1 MAAPSFA
8 LLDAAGNPAVI
19 HEDDTNAQYTI
30 RLTNQSPGTLPLVAG
45 PPLSEDDVA
54 RATDGATRWYLSFPE
69 NYDESGAAKLA
80 ISADGWTVA
89 PYPIGSRTYLGFVP
103 TENDTLAPDG
113 TVDFTVYGL
122 VVKSSNALH
131 VLDLSV
137 DWYVGPVPNAATLGM
152 SAPVVSPEDNSF
164 TGALDATTTTLYVSD
179 SKDYANTIRLN
190 FQNGPAPLPQGGTVT
205 IEVPIS
211 PVPGAMTTP
220 EFAQQISC
228 AIAGDPSD
236 SPWEVTPQPSA
247 GESRIWTLT
256 PTATGTQP
264 ALQPNETLVVEIRDV
279 VTHLEGSSAVVI
291 VSIRDF
297 PAFPETIEQPLPLT
311 LLTLPQPTISGYI
324 SQTPNSGAAGTQPFP
339 YDSAISVSWN
349 SEFATA
355 VSIEY
360 DDSIA
365 KTTYAQGMPLAGAQV
380 LPLTT
385 VDAIVTLVAT
395 NDRFSSTTTLPIAV
409 TPTALTLIVKSGIAA
424 WDFNP
429 PSSQASRAPGPP
441 TITYTIAATPT
452 RLLTS
457 LTATTPGGTT
467 VLEPT
472 ATSFAFTQTAASGQL
487 SITATF
493 GGGIGADYKPTT
505 VPLTTEAPAIAPL
518 PSYLIGTSW
527 SNEWGTFTFADAQTI
542 SFPGAQYAPY
552 NFPYVEDGNIIFIPV
567 PTALFFIYWMWVPP
581 EITNYPDG
589 NEGAYAQNNPP
600 PLPSSTTTITPS
612 GALPRLRAAVV
623 EEAPPFDPPK
633 PWVLGTIMADLASRF
648 GVSLPWLNG
657 TLALDTVA
665 LTADGTQSGTCTLGG
680 ALALGKSSRFDASVS
695 FAKGDDGKT
704 TFSISGTITV
714 EDVVFAIAAAQGD
727 AVDVSLTSSAGIT
740 LARIAGWFGIDLS
753 DNIGPVVHT
762 IAIRHDLSGKGNG
775 FSATSDRITAIAAS
789 DGTNRLVTID
799 VAIGLTF
806 VHTGLTVPGVTVDVD
821 FGAKS
826 VQLAIA
832 NATLDE
838 DAVTAL
844 GKLLPPSTAFAV
856 AQLPL
861 AAGATLAISLVLGPD
876 TNVYA
881 LPLSKQDD
889 GNGNG
894 NGDKRSLTAA
904 AQASTTATLGI
915 HVDKSIG
922 PIHVER
928 LTIGYSDG
936 TVTLGIEGGFAL
948 DGLTLDFEGLQI
960 DATFGNDT
968 IGADLSGLALA
979 LQGDAFTIAGEFLIE
994 KNAAYDGGHAYSGGA
1009 ILAAET
1015 LSIGAAGSWGTL
1027 NGEPS
1032 LFVWGEFDEPLGG
1045 PPFCFVRGVSAAFGL
1060 NRSLTVPPVQDLA
1073 TFPLVQAAMADAEH
1087 PNPLAGMAPVDVL
1100 QSLESVI
1107 QPAYGAKWA
1116 AAGLRFTSFG
1126 VVEGFALLVIQFGA
1140 SIRFQL
1146 LGVGAASLPKG
1157 AENPLAYVE
1166 LPVEVTV
1173 DPVRGSVLALA
1184 RLAPSSYVLDPDCRL
1199 QGGFAFGAWFEDDA
1213 ATGARA
1219 GDFVYT
1225 LGGYHPAFAAPAYYP
1240 SVPRLTAHWARGDLT
1255 IDGTYYFALTSAALM
1270 AGGSLQAVWE
1280 SGPLRAWF
1288 DADADFLIAWRPF
1301 AYDAEVG
1308 ISIGASFT
1316 IDLLFTSVEM
1326 TIHVGV
1332 DIHFWGPPFQGEARV
1347 DLDIISF
1354 TVSFGANTDTSEK
1367 KPISWDDF
1375 KTGFFPP
1382 STNAAP
1388 DARALAFRALGTTPT
1403 TDVSVCRA
1411 RVTKGLL
1418 KTIDPAAGSTAPV
1431 TWVVDGATFE
1441 LTTETAI
1448 PAKAGYLATGESN
1461 QPTST
1466 PIDGTWNA
1474 TGFDV
1479 GPVGVTNA
1487 DLLSDHTVSLRGIAP
1502 APLDPTPELT
1512 VTPVTGSVAGTA
1524 WSVAL
1529 AQQPTPSTIN
1539 SNVAPIANAL
1549 TGVRLAPKLGPSEAG
1564 LPQPLALARLEFAND
1579 PHVLHWSWTSPMLP
1593 ASTTHPQGQAATDR
1607 VTATVDD
1614 LAYVARRN
1622 ALAVAAGAAGL
1633 GVTPG
1638 GRLTRMAATFTNT
1651 APPLLRTL
1659 GEA

>member
-1 MAAPSFA
+1 MPAPSFA

-19 HEDDTNAQYTI
+19 HEDDTSAQYTI

-80 ISADGWTVA
+80 ISADGWAVA
-89 PYPIGSRTYLGFVP
+89 SYPFGSRTYLGFVP
-103 TENDTLAPDG
+103 TGNDTLAPDD

-137 DWYVGPVPNAATLGM
+137 DWYVGPVQNAATLGM

-164 TGALDATTTTLYVSD
+164 SGTLDATTTTLYVSD

-211 PVPGAMTTP
+211 PASAAMTTP

-228 AIAGDPSD
+228 AIAGDPPD

-247 GESRIWTLT
+247 DGNRLWTLT
-256 PTATGTQP
+256 STATGTQP

-279 VTHLEGSSAVVI
+279 VTRLEGSSAVVV
-291 VSIRDF
+291 VSIQGF

-324 SQTPNSGAAGTQPFP
+324 SQTSNSGAAGAQPFP
-339 YDSAISVSWN
+339 YDSAISVTWN

-355 VSIEY
+355 VSIAY

-365 KTTYAQGMPLAGAQV
+365 KTAYAHGVPLSGAQD

-409 TPTALTLIVKSGIAA
+409 VPTALTLTVTSGIAA

-429 PSSQASRAPGPP
+429 PSSQASQAPGPP
-441 TITYTIAATPT
+441 TVTYTIAATPA
-452 RLLTS
+452 RLLTG
-457 LTATTPGGTT
+457 LAATTPAGTT

-487 SITATF
+487 SIAATF
-493 GGGIGADYKPTT
+493 GGGIGADQKPTT
-505 VPLTTEAPAIAPL
+505 VTLTTEAPAITPL

-527 SNEWGTFTFADAQTI
+527 SDPSDPSGTFTFADAQTI
-542 SFPGAQYAPY
+542 SIPPIAPY
-552 NFPYVEDGNIIFIPV
+552 IPDRIPYVEDGNIIFIPQ
-567 PTALFFIYWMWVPP
+567 PADFSMSWMWTPP
-581 EITNYPDG
+581 RITNS
-589 NEGAYAQNNPP
+589 ESETAYTQNNPP
-600 PLPSSTTTITPS
+600 PLPSSMTTITPP
-612 GALPRLRAAVV
+612 GALPRSHAAVV
-623 EEAPPFDPPK
+623 EDPLPFDPPK

-657 TLALDTVA
+657 TLALDTVS
-665 LTADGTQSGTCTLGG
+665 LTAEGTQSGTCTLGG

-695 FAKGDDGKT
+695 FAKGDDGKK
-704 TFSISGTITV
+704 TFSITGTITV
-714 EDVVFAIAAAQGD
+714 EDVVLAIAAAQGD

-753 DNIGPVVHT
+753 DNVGPVVHT
-762 IAIRHDLSGKGNG
+762 IAIHHDLSGKGNG
-775 FSATSDRITAIAAS
+775 FSATSDRITALAAS

-799 VAIGLTF
+799 VAVGLTF

-832 NATLDE
+832 NAALDE

-844 GKLLPPSTAFAV
+844 GTLLPPSTAFAV

-894 NGDKRSLTAA
+894 DKPSLSEA

-922 PIHVER
+922 PIHLER

-960 DATFGNDT
+960 DGTFGDDT
-968 IGADLSGLALA
+968 IGVDLSGLALA

-1015 LSIGAAGSWGTL
+1015 LSIGAAGSWGTIQ
-1027 NGEPS
+1027 GEPS

-1060 NRSLTVPPVQDLA
+1060 NRSLTVPSVQDLA
-1073 TFPLVQAAMADAEH
+1073 TFPLIQAAMADADH

-1107 QPAYGAKWA
+1107 QPAYGEKWA

-1126 VVEGFALLVIQFGA
+1126 VVEGFALLVIQFGS
-1140 SIRFQL
+1140 SITFQL

-1173 DPVRGSVLALA
+1173 DPARGSVLALA

-1199 QGGFAFGAWFEDDA
+1199 QGGFAFGAWFKDDA
-1213 ATGARA
+1213 ASGARA

-1225 LGGYHPAFAAPAYYP
+1225 LGGYHPAFAAPSYYP
-1240 SVPRLTAHWARGDLT
+1240 SVPRLSAHWANGDLT

-1280 SGPLRAWF
+1280 SGPVRAWF

-1316 IDLLFTSVEM
+1316 IDLLLTSVEM

-1332 DIHFWGPPFQGEARV
+1332 DIHFWGPPFQGDARV

-1367 KPISWDDF
+1367 TPISWADF

-1382 STNAAP
+1382 STNAAL
-1388 DARALAFRALGTTPT
+1388 DAHALALRALGTTPT

-1418 KTIDPAAGSTAPV
+1418 KTIDPSAGSTAPV

-1448 PAKAGYLATGESN
+1448 PAKAGYLATGESS
-1461 QPTST
+1461 QPTWT

-1512 VTPVTGSVAGTA
+1512 VTAVTGSVAGTA
-1524 WSVAL
+1524 WSIAL
-1529 AQQPTPSTIN
+1529 AQQPTTSTIN

-1593 ASTTHPQGQAATDR
+1593 ASTTHAQGQAATDR

-1622 ALAVAAGAAGL
+1622 ALAVAAFAAGL

-1638 GRLTRMAATFTNT
+1638 GRLTQTAATFTNT

-1659 GEA
+1659 GET